1 MRKAEVDYLLGTMLD
16 FDSGVSDLN
25 ITADKPF
32 QVESS
37 GELVEV
43 VFDPPI
49 GTLTPFQTETLALN
63 LINGS
68 RRLTQDLLKTG
79 SCDQSYSLGQKGTVP
94 GQHLHPTRSLHDH
107 PEETFDRNPI
117 ADPVETAN
125 GVQRH
130 RQRKDRFDPGYRRH
144 REW

>member
-1 MRKAEVDYLLGTMLD
+1 MRKAEVDYVLGTMLD

-79 SCDQSYSLGQKGTVP
+79 PATS
-94 GQHLHPTRSLHDH
+94 PTRW
-107 PEETFDRNPI
+107 
-117 ADPVETAN
+117 A
-125 GVQRH
+125 
-130 RQRKDRFDPGYRRH
+130 RRH
-144 REW
+144 GSGSTSSPSAVITRSS